1 MLDRSIGYHFDAKGR
16 MRKNHPS
23 FWGRHRWLTILMGAF
38 LALVVVAG
46 ATLAVIAQHLQPYL
60 RARIVSGLEQRFHTR
75 VELDRFHVALGN
87 GLEGEWGIWATGRGL
102 RIWPPDKKQIGRAV
116 EGGSAPGPLIALDEF
131 RFHVPL
137 RYPPGRNI
145 TISRVRLNGLKID
158 VPPASQRNKASSLSS
173 APATASLF
181 PVAAY
186 QGSSVAR
193 PIVPPSHAGTRPGQF
208 SADDPSVEAAVLASI
223 LVKRIDCENA
233 QLILETDK
241 PDKLPLSFAIA
252 RVQLKNVT
260 AHRPMEFEAE
270 LTNPKPVG
278 VIHAAGSLGPWPA
291 DDPGE
296 TPIRGRYIF
305 SHADLSTFRGIAGI
319 LSSNGNFDGTLR
331 TVAVDGNADVPDFR
345 LTHFGNPEPLHTHFH
360 ARVDGT
366 NGDTWLDPVDATLGS
381 SHIVTRGQIV
391 RIRPPGSANAQPYA
405 SANLPPLAD
414 RGHDIALKVD
424 VDRGRIEDFLRL
436 ANRSQVPLLT
446 GTIVLNA
453 SLHIP
458 PGAEP
463 VYKRLQADGT
473 FKLDQAR
480 FTDQKLQSHILDLS
494 LRGQGRPGAIKTSDA
509 ESISSAMEG
518 AFHMAGA
525 VIALPDLQYDVPG
538 AAIQLEGKYP
548 LEGALSFDG
557 TARMQAPVSQM
568 VGGWKGLLLR
578 PADRFFRGEGAGT
591 VVPILIR
598 GPHDAPEFSV
608 DFERLKHSVPE
619 TQGQKQP

>member
-1 MLDRSIGYHFDAKGR
+1 MV
-16 MRKNHPS
+16 
-23 FWGRHRWLTILMGAF
+23 
-38 LALVVVAG
+38 ALITTVAG
-46 ATLAVIAQHLQPYL
+46 AGAALAVMARHLQPYL
-60 RARIVSGLEQRFHTR
+60 RARLVSGLEQRFRTR
-75 VELDRFHVALGN
+75 VELDRFNVALGN
-87 GLEGEWGIWATGRGL
+87 GLEGEWGIWATGQGL
-102 RIWPPDKKQIGRAV
+102 RIWPPDQRQIGR
-116 EGGSAPGPLIALDEF
+116 EEAPGALIALDEF

-137 RYPPGRNI
+137 RYPPGRSI

-158 VPPASQRNKASSLSS
+158 VPPASQRNKSSNVGQ
-173 APATASLF
+173 APATARLV
-181 PVAAY
+181 PAAAFLS
-186 QGSSVAR
+186 SSVAR
-193 PIVPPSHAGTRPGQF
+193 PGDPQSHAGTPHGQI
-208 SADDPSVEAAVLASI
+208 STNDQSVEAAVLASI

-241 PDKLPLSFAIA
+241 PGKLSLSFAIS
-252 RVQLKNVT
+252 RVQLRNVT
-260 AHRPMEFEAE
+260 AGQPIEFEAE

-296 TPIRGRYIF
+296 TPIRGRYGF

-319 LSSNGNFDGTLR
+319 LSSNGNFEGTLR
-331 TVAVDGNADVPDFR
+331 TVAVDGDADVPDFR
-345 LTHFGNPEPLHTHFH
+345 LTHFGNAEPLHTHFH

-366 NGDTWLDPVDATLGS
+366 NGDTWLDAVDATLGS
-381 SHIVTRGQIV
+381 SHILTRGQVV
-391 RIRPPGSANAQPYA
+391 RVRPRDSANAQQYA

-414 RGHDIALKVD
+414 SGHDITLKVD

-436 ANRSQVPLLT
+436 ANRSQTPLLT

-458 PGAEP
+458 PGPDP
-463 VYKRLQADGT
+463 VYQRLQANGT
-473 FKLDQAR
+473 FKLDQAL

-509 ESISSAMEG
+509 GSISSAMEG

-525 VIALPDLQYDVPG
+525 VIALPDLQYTVPG

-548 LEGALSFDG
+548 LEGAVQFDG
-557 TARMQAPVSQM
+557 TARMQATVSQM
-568 VGGWKGLLLR
+568 IGGWKGLLLR
-578 PADRFFRGEGAGT
+578 PADRLFRGAGAGT

-608 DFERLKHSVPE
+608 DFERLKHTSPQ
-619 TQGQKQP
+619 TPGQK

>member
-1 MLDRSIGYHFDAKGR
+1 

-23 FWGRHRWLTILMGAF
+23 FWRRHRWLTVLMGAF
-38 LALVVVAG
+38 LAVVIGAG
-46 ATLAVIAQHLQPYL
+46 AALAVIARHIQPYL
-60 RARIVSGLEQRFHTR
+60 RARLVSGLEQRFNTH

-87 GLEGEWGIWATGRGL
+87 GFEGEWGIWATGRGL
-102 RIWPPDKKQIGRAV
+102 RIWPSDGNSIGREV
-116 EGGSAPGPLIALDEF
+116 ERGGAQGPLLALDEF

-137 RYPPGRNI
+137 RYQPGRNI
-145 TISRVRLNGLKID
+145 TISRVRLSGLKID
-158 VPPASQRNKASSLSS
+158 VPPASQRNKTSSILS
-173 APATASLF
+173 APATARLL
-181 PVAAY
+181 PVAVYRA
-186 QGSSVAR
+186 SSAAR
-193 PIVPPSHAGTRPGQF
+193 PGDRQRHAGTRPGQG
-208 SADDPSVEAAVLASI
+208 SANDQSMETAVLASV

-241 PDKLPLSFAIA
+241 PGKLPLSFAISQ
-252 RVQLKNVT
+252 VQLRNVT
-260 AHRPMEFEAE
+260 AGQPIEFEAE

-278 VIHAAGSLGPWPA
+278 VIHAAGSLGPWPT

-296 TPIRGRYIF
+296 TPIRGRYAF

-319 LSSNGNFDGTLR
+319 LSSTGNFEGTLR
-331 TVAVDGNADVPDFR
+331 TLAVDGDADVPDFR
-345 LTHFGNPEPLHTHFH
+345 LTHFGNAEPLHTHFH

-366 NGDTWLDPVDATLGS
+366 NGDTWLDAVDATLGN
-381 SHIVTRGQIV
+381 SHLLTRGQVV
-391 RIRPPGSANAQPYA
+391 RVRPRDSANAQPYA

-414 RGHDIALKVD
+414 SGHDITLKVD
-424 VDRGRIEDFLRL
+424 VDQGRIEDFLRL
-436 ANRSQVPLLT
+436 ANRSQAPLLT
-446 GTIVLNA
+446 GTIALNA

-458 PGAEP
+458 PGADP
-463 VYKRLQADGT
+463 VYQRLQAHGT

-494 LRGQGRPGAIKTSDA
+494 LRGLGRPGAIKTSDA
-509 ESISSAMEG
+509 GSISSSMEG

-525 VIALPDLQYDVPG
+525 VITLPDLQYKVPG

-557 TARMQAPVSQM
+557 TARMQATVSQM
-568 VGGWKGLLLR
+568 IGGWKGLLLR
-578 PADRFFRGEGAGT
+578 PADRLFRGAGAGT

-608 DFERLKHSVPE
+608 DFERLKHTSPQ
-619 TQGQKQP
+619 TPGQK

>member
-1 MLDRSIGYHFDAKGR
+1 MIG
-16 MRKNHPS
+16 
-23 FWGRHRWLTILMGAF
+23 
-38 LALVVVAG
+38 
-46 ATLAVIAQHLQPYL
+46 
-60 RARIVSGLEQRFHTR
+60 
-75 VELDRFHVALGN
+75 
-87 GLEGEWGIWATGRGL
+87 
-102 RIWPPDKKQIGRAV
+102 
-116 EGGSAPGPLIALDEF
+116 LDEF

-137 RYPPGRNI
+137 RYPPGSNI
-145 TISRVRLNGLKID
+145 TISRVRLSGLKID
-158 VPPASQRNKASSLSS
+158 LPPASQRNKTSSISS
-173 APATASLF
+173 APATASLL
-181 PVAAY
+181 PAAALF
-186 QGSSVAR
+186 QASSD
-193 PIVPPSHAGTRPGQF
+193 TRPGQ
-208 SADDPSVEAAVLASI
+208 SSPDAQSVEAAVLASI

-233 QLILETDK
+233 ELILETDK
-241 PDKLPLSFAIA
+241 PDKLPLSFAIS

-319 LSSNGNFDGTLR
+319 LSSNGNFEGTLR
-331 TVAVDGNADVPDFR
+331 TVAVDGDADVPDFR

-391 RIRPPGSANAQPYA
+391 RIRRPGSAHAHPHA

-436 ANRSQVPLLT
+436 ANRSQTPLLT
-446 GTIVLNA
+446 GTIMLNA

-463 VYKRLQADGT
+463 VYQRLKVDGT

-509 ESISSAMEG
+509 GSISSAMEG

-548 LEGALSFDG
+548 LEGALAFDG
-557 TARMQAPVSQM
+557 TARMQATVSQM

-598 GPHDAPEFSV
+598 GPHDAPELSV
-608 DFERLKHSVPE
+608 DFEHLKHTSP
-619 TQGQKQP
+619 QAPGQK

>member
-1 MLDRSIGYHFDAKGR
+1 

-23 FWGRHRWLTILMGAF
+23 FWRRHRWLAILMVAF
-38 LALVVVAG
+38 FIVVVAAG
-46 ATLAVIAQHLQPYL
+46 TTLAVIARHLQPYL
-60 RARIVSGLEQRFHTR
+60 RARLVSGLEQRFRTR
-75 VELDRFHVALGN
+75 VELDRFNVALGN
-87 GLEGEWGIWATGRGL
+87 GLEGEWGIWATGQGL
-102 RIWPPDKKQIGRAV
+102 RIWPPDQRQIGREEV
-116 EGGSAPGPLIALDEF
+116 PGPFIALDEF

-137 RYPPGRNI
+137 RYPPGRSI

-158 VPPASQRNKASSLSS
+158 VPPASQRNKSSSVGQ
-173 APATASLF
+173 APTTARLL
-181 PVAAY
+181 PAAANLA
-186 QGSSVAR
+186 SSVAR
-193 PIVPPSHAGTRPGQF
+193 PGDRQSHAGTRPGQG
-208 SADDPSVEAAVLASI
+208 SANDQSIEAAVLASI

-241 PDKLPLSFAIA
+241 PGKLSLSFAIS
-252 RVQLKNVT
+252 RVQLRNVT
-260 AHRPMEFEAE
+260 AGQPIEFEAE

-278 VIHAAGSLGPWPA
+278 VIHAAGSLGPWPT

-296 TPIRGRYIF
+296 TPIRGRYAF

-319 LSSNGNFDGTLR
+319 LSSNGNFEGTLR
-331 TVAVDGNADVPDFR
+331 TVAVDGDADVPDFR
-345 LTHFGNPEPLHTHFH
+345 LTHFGNAEPLHTHFH

-366 NGDTWLDPVDATLGS
+366 NGDTWLDAVDATLGS
-381 SHIVTRGQIV
+381 SHILTRGQVV
-391 RIRPPGSANAQPYA
+391 RVRPRDSANAQPYA

-414 RGHDIALKVD
+414 SGHDITLKVN

-436 ANRSQVPLLT
+436 ANRSQTPLLT

-458 PGAEP
+458 PGADP
-463 VYKRLQADGT
+463 VYQRLQADGT

-494 LRGQGRPGAIKTSDA
+494 LRGLGRPGAIKTSDA
-509 ESISSAMEG
+509 GSISSAMEG

-525 VIALPDLQYDVPG
+525 VITLPDLQYTVPG

-557 TARMQAPVSQM
+557 TARMQATVSQM
-568 VGGWKGLLLR
+568 IGGWKGVLLR
-578 PADRFFRGEGAGT
+578 PADRLFRGAGAGT

-608 DFERLKHSVPE
+608 DFERLKHTSPQ
-619 TQGQKQP
+619 TPGQK